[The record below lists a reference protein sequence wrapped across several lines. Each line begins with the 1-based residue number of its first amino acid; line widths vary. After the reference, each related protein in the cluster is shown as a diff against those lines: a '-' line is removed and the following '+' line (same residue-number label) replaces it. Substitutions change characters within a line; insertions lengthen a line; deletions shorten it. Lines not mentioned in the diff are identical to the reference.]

1 MKATQTT
8 ADYVVVGAGSAGCA
22 LAAGLARSGK
32 HSVTLLEAGNDSRQ
46 VWVRVP
52 AGVAYLIRDERVVR
66 RFFTEPEKQLNDRK
80 IYWPRGRVLGGSSA
94 VNGMIWVH
102 GDSQEYDRWRDEHG
116 LADWGSDKFKPYLKR
131 AECYRAGDPA
141 MRGHAGP
148 VRVSEYGPHLPLM
161 EGFVQACVQ
170 AGIPANPDYNGINY
184 EGVGYLQLNT
194 RR

>member
-1 MKATQTT
+1 
-8 ADYVVVGAGSAGCA
+8 VVGAGSAGCA

-102 GDSQEYDRWRDEHG
+102 GD
-116 LADWGSDKFKPYLKR
+116 
-131 AECYRAGDPA
+131 
-141 MRGHAGP
+141 
-148 VRVSEYGPHLPLM
+148 
-161 EGFVQACVQ
+161 
-170 AGIPANPDYNGINY
+170 
-184 EGVGYLQLNT
+184 
-194 RR
+194 